1 MQYFFSFCNFVQVE
15 ERKLIVFFFMPMKSK
30 FIFCVSEEQIHVVHN
45 NDVIKRFHF
54 ILSTCILLSDH
65 SSNFW
70 TLVCTWMNGYE
81 KYFVKVTLKSNYIL
95 LICPSSWFIKCFS
108 NFQNNWQWIQVIVAI
123 SWLWWFFLLCKDVSE
138 ICEYELGT
146 ETVANKKV
154 LLFNFVSKY
163 EFYD

>member
-1 MQYFFSFCNFVQVE
+1 
-15 ERKLIVFFFMPMKSK
+15 MPMKSK
-30 FIFCVSEEQIHVVHN
+30 FVFCVSEEQIHVVHN

-54 ILSTCILLSDH
+54 IYCSLIILQIFGLWFVH
-65 SSNFW
+65 E
-70 TLVCTWMNGYE
+70 WM
-81 KYFVKVTLKSNYIL
+81 VMKSILWRLHWSPIIL

-108 NFQNNWQWIQVIVAI
+108 NFQNSWQWIQVIVAI
-123 SWLWWFFLLCKDVSE
+123 FWLWWLFLLCKDVSE

-154 LLFNFVSKY
+154 LRFKFVSKY